1 MVHFEWNRNSPL
13 EACCL
18 CSTALLSLLIPEPF
32 QSVLTSDVCDNNEN
46 ATIYCA
52 KPCIMAS
59 QNELSCDENCKDVA
73 CFVYGKMPYILSN
86 QRQLYIFVTGIN
98 CDTIEGHASDLCPA
112 VLFTSKQIYS
122 IVLLFSVCRFINNWA
137 HSYCY

>member
-13 EACCL
+13 ETRCF
-18 CSTALLSLLIPEPF
+18 CSTAIQSLLLPEPIT
-32 QSVLTSDVCDNNEN
+32 SVLTSGVCDNNEN

-86 QRQLYIFVTGIN
+86 QRQLYLLITGIN
-98 CDTIEGHASDLCPA
+98 CDTINGHARELCD
-112 VLFTSKQIYS
+112 VLFTSK
-122 IVLLFSVCRFINNWA
+122 
-137 HSYCY
+137 

>member
-1 MVHFEWNRNSPL
+1 MVHFEWNYNTPIETR
-13 EACCL
+13 CF
-18 CSTALLSLLIPEPF
+18 CSTALLSLLIPEPIT
-32 QSVLTSDVCDNNEN
+32 SVLTSYVCNNNNEY

-59 QNELSCDENCKDVA
+59 QNELSCDEDCKDVA

-86 QRQLYIFVTGIN
+86 QRQLYLLTTGIN
-98 CDTIEGHASDLCPA
+98 CDTIKGHAIDLCD

-122 IVLLFSVCRFINNWA
+122 IVLLFSVCRSINNWA